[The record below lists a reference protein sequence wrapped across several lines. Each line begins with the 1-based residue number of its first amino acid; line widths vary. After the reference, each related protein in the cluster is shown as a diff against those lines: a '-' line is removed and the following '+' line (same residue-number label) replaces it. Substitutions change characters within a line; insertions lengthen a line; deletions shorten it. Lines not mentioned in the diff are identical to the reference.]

1 MYNDDR
7 IRELMNECSDLRV
20 ELMKLQEEYSLL
32 SYKHKIL
39 KRESSEMEDDYL
51 VLCDILEES
60 DDRNIHVMN
69 IDEFG
74 DWLEAFANKDKLQ

>member
-7 IRELMNECSDLRV
+7 IKELMSECSELRI

-32 SYKHKIL
+32 SFKHKIL
-39 KRESSEMEDDYL
+39 KRETSELEDDYL
-51 VLCDILEES
+51 VLCDIVEEN

-74 DWLEAFANKDKLQ
+74 DWLEVFANKDKLQ